1 MKNKRIGVITH
12 WNSKDNY
19 GQKLQAYALQVVL
32 RNLGYDPFLIRYIS
46 DGGHIT
52 CSKWMCMYYSCKSYI
67 KYVIKKRLLSHND
80 KKRKAQKFIYTQ
92 LSVSRKFYTRWS
104 ILKLPP
110 EADFYITGSDQVWNK
125 LDGSYFLDFVNN
137 GGHKISYAA
146 SFGGCECTEQDSK
159 YIKKWLRDFL
169 SISVRENEGHDFC
182 NKLGFLNNKIVPD
195 PTFLLE
201 SQDYKK
207 LFLGINKNR
216 SSYLFLYLLGHE
228 NKFEIQSVFDFAN
241 KHNLKVVYVASQG
254 RRDSF
259 PKEYPTVPQWLE
271 LLANAKYVIT
281 NSFHGTVF
289 ALIFERSFIS
299 IPLIGNAGRM
309 NDRLQTLLTRAG
321 LMHRLTIDCNM
332 LLENVAFES
341 IRTSIEKQKNKGLD
355 FLNYSL
361 NRDDC
366 AVIR

>member
-1 MKNKRIGVITH
+1 MKNKRVGVITH

-92 LSVSRKFYTRWS
+92 LSVSQKLYTRWS

-110 EADFYITGSDQVWNK
+110 EADFYITGSDQVWNT
-125 LDGSYFLDFVNN
+125 LDGSYFLDFVKN
-137 GGHKISYAA
+137 GGYKISYAA
-146 SFGGCECTEQDSK
+146 SFGGYAYTGQYAK
-159 YIKKWLRDFL
+159 YIKKWLDDFSSL
-169 SISVRENEGHDFC
+169 SVRENTGQDFC
-182 NKLGFLNNKIVPD
+182 NKLGLLKCEIMPD
-195 PTFLLE
+195 PTFLLKAK
-201 SQDYKK
+201 DYKK
-207 LFLGINKNR
+207 LFMDINNDQPP
-216 SSYLFLYLLGHE
+216 YLFLYLLGNE
-228 NKFEIQSVFDFAN
+228 NKFEIQSAFDFAN

-259 PKEYPTVPQWLE
+259 PKEFPTLPQWLE

-289 ALIFERSFIS
+289 SLIFERNFIS
-299 IPLIGNAGRM
+299 IPLCGNAGQM
-309 NDRLQTLLTRAG
+309 NDRLQTLLTQTG
-321 LMHRLTIDCNM
+321 LMQRLTIDCNM
-332 LLENVAFES
+332 LLEDIAFVI
-341 IRTSIEKQKNKGLD
+341 IRNFIEKLKKMGLD
-355 FLNYSL
+355 FLNDSL
-361 NRDDC
+361 SRDNLP
-366 AVIR
+366 VV